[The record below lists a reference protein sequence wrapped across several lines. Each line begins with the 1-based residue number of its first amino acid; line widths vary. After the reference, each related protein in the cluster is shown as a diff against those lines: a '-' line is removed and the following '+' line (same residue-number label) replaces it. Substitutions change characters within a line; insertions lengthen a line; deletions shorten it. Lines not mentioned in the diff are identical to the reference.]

1 MLSYVMFVNKEKIVR
16 KTILK
21 MQDRVNSETHGTR
34 LQTHIV
40 AYLVTLYY
48 SRKEM
53 RGCLLQVTWKG
64 HNIDYSKDDVE
75 T

>member
-34 LQTHIV
+34 LQDPYSSLPCYPTI
-40 AYLVTLYY
+40 LVSTGPL
-48 SRKEM
+48 
-53 RGCLLQVTWKG
+53 
-64 HNIDYSKDDVE
+64 
-75 T
+75 